1 MSSIETVGGADSTD
15 SRWTVNW
22 SGSVKAREVLE
33 RGFRSVAR
41 ARASERTFYCNL
53 AEQSTDRPLD
63 SPT

>member
-33 RGFRSVAR
+33 WGFSGTRFGTSKG
-41 ARASERTFYCNL
+41 SHTFYCNL
-53 AEQSTDRPLD
+53 AEQSIDRP
-63 SPT
+63 